1 MSSVVVPEVATS
13 SVEADSRITG
23 GVTQSPGANSDNM
36 TSETPTGSDSTAAS
50 PADSGPRRRR
60 GSESAVVCEDS
71 SEAALPEKSIVS
83 GREYVSTTNGEA
95 TEQRSKAAKRGSKGK
110 HAAALSAEDAV
121 AKGDKEEEG
130 EEEEEEEDVEDIMAA
145 KSVIVNHDPTL
156 CETLHGL
163 AAVIFILVG
172 WAASCVVPMA
182 VIYTTVVRPNIP
194 GALLSLFVLLFPFY
208 RKWASDQHGAFFG
221 AIDPSDRKPRQA
233 AKGRGQA
240 PGRVHG
246 RCADLTRRF
255 LRGLAYWG
263 GKGSG
268 VVYEEGARDTSKP
281 KIVCVH
287 PHGVFNFG
295 LFLLSSEPFVSSCR
309 FIVAPFM
316 YWFAPVL
323 RLVVE
328 EISHL
333 GDSSRKSFREYLS
346 RGESLILIPGGFHE
360 ATASVYARDRLF
372 IKKRKGFVKYALE
385 HGYELQPVFMFG
397 ENHLYRQAQGMWGL
411 RFYLN
416 EFGVP
421 GVIFWGSR
429 LFPLLPKRNPI
440 MVAVG
445 KPMAMPTIPKP
456 TELEVNKWHSLYV
469 DRVRELYHTHAVK
482 YYGELDFKHKELE
495 IW

>member
-1 MSSVVVPEVATS
+1 ML
-13 SVEADSRITG
+13 SRH
-23 GVTQSPGANSDNM
+23 
-36 TSETPTGSDSTAAS
+36 S
-50 PADSGPRRRR
+50 PASIR
-60 GSESAVVCEDS
+60 GGAPHTPVDS
-71 SEAALPEKSIVS
+71 SFLSPSPS
-83 GREYVSTTNGEA
+83 GFSFC
-95 TEQRSKAAKRGSKGK
+95 SF
-110 HAAALSAEDAV
+110 
-121 AKGDKEEEG
+121 
-130 EEEEEEEDVEDIMAA
+130 
-145 KSVIVNHDPTL
+145 
-156 CETLHGL
+156 
-163 AAVIFILVG
+163 AAVILIVLG

-194 GALLSLFVLLFPFY
+194 AALLSLFVLFFPFY
-208 RKWASDQHGAFFG
+208 RKWASDQHGAWLG
-221 AIDPSDRKPRQA
+221 VYDPLERKRLA
-233 AKGRGQA
+233 AKE
-240 PGRVHG
+240 HG
-246 RCADLTRRF
+246 RFHGRMQGRLASATRRF
-255 LRGLAYWG
+255 LKGLAFWG